1 MSDGSFLHVTEHELP
16 AITAPAPRQRRQPN
30 PKRPVQDD
38 SVIEVGPAH
47 QRETNAPQPTR
58 KKQRARGKVSW
69 VLIFGIGM
77 LAMLA
82 LWVALQAFG
91 AWWQRH
97 QDDATYGYPRTYQVD
112 AVAGHNGDSTK
123 NPSHFLFLNL
133 NGHIFVIELP
143 AGDGSKAKIY
153 YGPTL
158 YTDDANLI
166 PVTGELKDVNGDG
179 KPDLIL
185 HIQDQRIV
193 FMNDNGQF
201 RPAKPTDH
209 ITL

>member
-1 MSDGSFLHVTEHELP
+1 
-16 AITAPAPRQRRQPN
+16 
-30 PKRPVQDD
+30 
-38 SVIEVGPAH
+38 
-47 QRETNAPQPTR
+47 
-58 KKQRARGKVSW
+58 

-77 LAMLA
+77 VAMLA
-82 LWVALQAFG
+82 LWVTLQACG

-97 QDDATYGYPRTYQVD
+97 QDDTTYGYPRTYQVD
-112 AVAGHNGDSTK
+112 AVVSHNGDSAR
-123 NPSHFLFLNL
+123 NPSHFVFLNL

-143 AGDGSKAKIY
+143 AGDGSKARIY

-166 PVTGELKDVNGDG
+166 PVTGEFKDVNGDG

-193 FMNDNGQF
+193 FINDNGQF